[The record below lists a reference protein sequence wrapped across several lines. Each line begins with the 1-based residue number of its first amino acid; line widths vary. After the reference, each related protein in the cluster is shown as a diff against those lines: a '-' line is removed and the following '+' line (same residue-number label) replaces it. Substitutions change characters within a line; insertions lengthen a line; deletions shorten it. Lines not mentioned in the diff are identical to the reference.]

1 MKTFLIARA
10 SSPTQSLTA
19 QITELKAAYP
29 SGEVI
34 SGYRSGVSAK
44 NKEALLGYLDLCEP
58 SDKLVFLR
66 LSRVCRSLE
75 QFLWFFKA
83 AEKKQVHIVLLKDN
97 VDFSTATGRM
107 HGKLLMVII
116 AWQREIQLENCREG
130 RKAKENSKG
139 FKGWGRKSSLSKAR
153 VARIVKATGGGQDPE
168 TNRRGRKF
176 VSLIHSPPDQSRKS
190 QTLQSRPSQTSER
203 KNRRP
208 QPRIRADGQQRG
220 DTISPQKLFLYHRHR
235 VRQAKF
241 VRWVAIIQA
250 PVSSVAVG
258 LEEGTRKSS
267 VNNLV

>member
-10 SSPTQSLTA
+10 SSPSQSLTA
-19 QITELKAAYP
+19 QIAELQTAYP
-29 SGEVI
+29 NGEVI

-44 NKEALLGYLDLCEP
+44 NKEALLGFLDLCEP

-130 RKAKENSKG
+130 RKAKENAKG

-153 VARIVKATGGGQDPE
+153 VARIVKA
-168 TNRRGRKF
+168 R
-176 VSLIHSPPDQSRKS
+176 
-190 QTLQSRPSQTSER
+190 
-203 KNRRP
+203 
-208 QPRIRADGQQRG
+208 
-220 DTISPQKLFLYHRHR
+220 
-235 VRQAKF
+235 
-241 VRWVAIIQA
+241 
-250 PVSSVAVG
+250 
-258 LEEGTRKSS
+258 EEGKTLKQIAEDENLS
-267 VNNLV
+267 VSYIHRLTSPEKAKRYNQDHLKRQREKTAAPNLG